1 MHTTRHSLSSVC
13 SATRARRRR
22 RVQCLWAEVCYDRG
36 NYRTDMPHRA
46 VKVGRSARDVNCKP
60 VVACVHARGCTAFL
74 TCVRTYWS
82 SGCAAFLACVH
93 DATSCAQVGD
103 KLSWRLADGRID
115 FSVND
120 AAVGTI
126 FAGLD
131 AATVYAGFFVG
142 VGVVLRAEYT
152 CWGR

>member
-1 MHTTRHSLSSVC
+1 MHTMRHFVSSIC
-13 SATRARRRR
+13 TATRARRRD
-22 RVQCLWAEVCYDRG
+22 RVQCIWAEVCYDRG

-46 VKVGRSARDVNCKP
+46 VKVGRSAHDVNCTP

-74 TCVRTYWS
+74 TCVR
-82 SGCAAFLACVH
+82 

-103 KLSWRLADGRID
+103 KLSWRLADGRVE

-120 AAVGTI
+120 EAVGTI
-126 FAGLD
+126 FDGLD

>member
-1 MHTTRHSLSSVC
+1 MHN
-13 SATRARRRR
+13 TRARTHTLHTIDAHHATFCVLNLYCHTCTSP

-46 VKVGRSARDVNCKP
+46 VKVGRSAHDVNCTP

-74 TCVRTYWS
+74 TCVR
-82 SGCAAFLACVH
+82 

-103 KLSWRLADGRID
+103 KLSWRLADGRVE

-120 AAVGTI
+120 EAVGTI
-126 FAGLD
+126 FEGLD